1 MPVTMT
7 VDGNTAVSRAAY
19 AFSEYAAIYPI
30 TPSSSMAELA
40 DEWAAQGRKNL
51 FGQPMRVTEM
61 QSEAGAAGAVHGALT
76 AGALSCTFTA
86 SQGLLLMIP
95 NMYKMAGE
103 LLPAVFH
110 VSARALSCHALSIFG
125 DQSDVMA
132 CRQTGFAM
140 LCSGSVQEAGDLAVV
155 AHMAALEASVPFLHF
170 FDGFRTSHE
179 IQRVS
184 LLDDA
189 EMATLMPWDKVKEF
203 RCRALNPDHPTQSGT
218 AQNPDIYFQN
228 REAGNPYY
236 IRTPALV
243 QACMDRAAAITGRR
257 YRLFDY
263 AGAEDAQ
270 RVIVLMG
277 SGGETAEETAAW
289 LNARGEKVGVLKVRL
304 YRPFDADAF
313 AAALPRTAERI
324 AVLDR
329 TKEPGS
335 LGEPLYLDVCAALRQ
350 TGRTVTV
357 IGGRYGLGGKDFTP
371 RQVRAVFDGLKGAM
385 PHGFTVGIDDD
396 VTDTSLPLPPPF
408 DPIPQGNVTCKFFGL
423 GSDGTVGACKRTVKL
438 LGERTELNVQ
448 AYFAYDSRKSGGLTV
463 SHLRYGRHPIHSAY
477 LAGSADLVSCQHPA
491 HARLREVA
499 DSLREGGVF
508 LLNAPWT
515 EEALAHELP
524 PYLRRA
530 LAEKHVRLFLIDARR
545 LAESVGLGQR
555 ISTIMQA
562 AFFRVMDIFPYEQ
575 AMPLLKEAAAQA
587 FARQG
592 EDVIRRNEEAITL
605 AAEHLREITVP
616 ESWRHAQDE
625 PEDPDEDGYYQ
636 RYIRPIL
643 EQQGDRLPVSMMNP
657 RGLTP
662 TGTTKYEKRGIAAMT
677 PEWVPERCI
686 QCAQCALVCPHAVI
700 RPFYMAEGT
709 EAPEA
714 FATIPAK
721 GKEYAG
727 KRYRIQVSPLDCTG
741 CSNCAEVCPAPG
753 KALVMRPLA
762 QTQAQAACWD
772 YAMTLPETLPDN
784 RATVKNSQAVKP
796 LFEFSG
802 ACAGCGETPY
812 IKLLTQLFGE
822 RMLIANA
829 TGCSSI
835 YGGSSPTCPYTV
847 NGEGRGPAWANSL
860 FEDNAEFGFGMLQA
874 VRQRRERLAGMVRA
888 LAEDA
893 DADEALRDACQAWLD
908 GMEDAAASGASGR
921 ELAALCRDREHPLAR
936 EIAESAD
943 LLEKKSLWLLGGDG
957 WAYDIGFG
965 GLDHV
970 LAQGADINVLVLD
983 TEVYS
988 NTGGQASKATPAG
1001 AMAKFAVSGKQTG
1014 KKDLGIMAMTY
1025 GHVYVASVSMG
1036 ANQAQLVKA
1045 LAEAESYPGPSLVI
1059 AYAPCINHGV
1069 NLRHTQAEMRRA
1081 VESGY
1086 WPLYRYDPRKEAPLT
1101 VDGPAPKAAYQDF
1114 IQGETRFTAL
1124 ARRSPEEA
1132 AALFQRGEEDAAR
1145 RREVLKR
1152 LAGKADETRQ
1162 PSTSM

>member
-1 MPVTMT
+1 
-7 VDGNTAVSRAAY
+7 
-19 AFSEYAAIYPI
+19 
-30 TPSSSMAELA
+30 
-40 DEWAAQGRKNL
+40 
-51 FGQPMRVTEM
+51 
-61 QSEAGAAGAVHGALT
+61 
-76 AGALSCTFTA
+76 
-86 SQGLLLMIP
+86 
-95 NMYKMAGE
+95 
-103 LLPAVFH
+103 
-110 VSARALSCHALSIFG
+110 
-125 DQSDVMA
+125 
-132 CRQTGFAM
+132 
-140 LCSGSVQEAGDLAVV
+140 
-155 AHMAALEASVPFLHF
+155 
-170 FDGFRTSHE
+170 
-179 IQRVS
+179 
-184 LLDDA
+184 
-189 EMATLMPWDKVKEF
+189 
-203 RCRALNPDHPTQSGT
+203 
-218 AQNPDIYFQN
+218 
-228 REAGNPYY
+228 
-236 IRTPALV
+236 
-243 QACMDRAAAITGRR
+243 MDRAAAITGRR